1 MQNKISEMVGNL
13 TLLFPKK
20 KKKKKRGV
28 QKLNLFNANLSYS
41 AENKYRTTEHTDRR
55 TYGQNSSK
63 LMPSTSIGRGIK
75 MAS

>member
-13 TLLFPKK
+13 TLLFKK
-20 KKKKKRGV
+20 KKKEQKRGV
-28 QKLNLFNANLSYS
+28 QKLNMFYGNLSYS
-41 AENKYRTTEHTDRR
+41 AENKYRTTENTDRR